1 MLGADSLNYFYGMN
15 ALLKERF
22 PMLEDA
28 LLEELERAGSMRF
41 LEAGTWLIKTGQN
54 IRSTALVLS
63 GSIKVFRESEE
74 GGEFLV
80 YFLKPGNACAISM
93 ICAMK
98 SDTSE
103 VSAMATEDSEV
114 LMVPLD
120 LMDAWMM
127 RYKSWN
133 RFVLGNYRER
143 FEELLQVID
152 QIAFHSLDE
161 RLEFH
166 LKRMAEQS
174 GRRIIQASHQDIAA
188 DLNSS
193 REVISRLLKKME
205 QKGLVTLQRNQIHWN
220 GPLKTYA

>member
-22 PMLEDA
+22 PMLEDT

-220 GPLKTYA
+220 GPIKTYA

>member
-1 MLGADSLNYFYGMN
+1 VIE
-15 ALLKERF
+15 LLKTRF
-22 PMLEDA
+22 PMLELP
-28 LLEELERAGSMRF
+28 LLEELSQVGKIRNLQAGD
-41 LEAGTWLIKTGQN
+41 ELIKIGQY
-54 IRSTALVLS
+54 IRSTVLVVG

-80 YFLKPGNACAISM
+80 YYLKSGNACAISM

-103 VSAMATEDSEV
+103 VSAIATEDSEV
-114 LMVPLD
+114 LLVPLE
-120 LMDAWMM
+120 LMDSWMM
-127 RYKSWN
+127 RYTSWN

-152 QIAFHSLDE
+152 QIAFRSLDE

-166 LKRMAEQS
+166 LKRLADNAGS
-174 GRRIIQASHQDIAA
+174 LTIQASHQDIAN

-205 QKGLVTLQRNQIHWN
+205 QKGLLSLQRNQIHLN
-220 GPLKTYA
+220 KQFGLHE